1 MSLIPHSY
9 GTFSTTVSENQEAI
23 KKAISNKK
31 SAISTKSGQGKIM
44 KRDPRYV
51 SRGRYLE

>member
-9 GTFSTTVSENQEAI
+9 GTFNITVSENEEVI

-44 KRDPRYV
+44 KHDPRYV